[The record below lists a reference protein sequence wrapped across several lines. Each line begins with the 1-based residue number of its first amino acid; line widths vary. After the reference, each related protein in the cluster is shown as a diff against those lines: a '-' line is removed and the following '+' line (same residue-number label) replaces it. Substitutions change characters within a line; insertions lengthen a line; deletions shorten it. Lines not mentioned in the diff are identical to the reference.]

1 MLRHGV
7 WMVRY
12 INNILVK
19 FGELIDIIKNS
30 SDYKK
35 YKSLQE
41 IMKNDKEIMHLI
53 DEVKSCQKQIVKL
66 KVSGDDITELE
77 TIISSNLEKL
87 NNIPLYVEY
96 SYLQADL
103 NELFQ
108 IIKNTTEK
116 CLEDITN

>member
-1 MLRHGV
+1 MRKHGA
-7 WMVRY
+7 WTERY
-12 INNILVK
+12 INNILDK
-19 FGELIDIIKNS
+19 FDELIDIIKNS

-41 IMKNDKEIMHLI
+41 IMKNDKEIMNLI
-53 DEVKSCQKQIVKL
+53 DEVKACQKQIVKL
-66 KVSGDDITELE
+66 RISGDDITELE
-77 TIISSNLEKL
+77 SIISSNLEKL
-87 NNIPLYVEY
+87 NNIPIYVEY

>member
-1 MLRHGV
+1 
-7 WMVRY
+7 MVSY
-12 INNILVK
+12 INNILYKVD
-19 FGELIDIIKNS
+19 ELIDIIKNS

-53 DEVKSCQKQIVKL
+53 DEVKSCQKKIVKL
-66 KVSGDDITELE
+66 KASGDDITELE
-77 TIISSNLEKL
+77 TIISTNLEKL